1 MATVMLIILYIL
13 AIGLGIPDSAF
24 GSAWPAIYVDF
35 GIEMSM
41 ANTVSFLASGGTILA
56 SLLGA
61 KLINRFGTAAITAI
75 STAITVIA
83 LFGYALSPNIWIIC
97 LFAIPLGFGGGAVD
111 TAINN
116 YMALRYSAMYMNFMH
131 CFYGVGVMISPYIM
145 SWALRAKD
153 WRHGY
158 IFAGILQA
166 AIALVAIIAI
176 PLWKKV
182 KCNVDGEEDMPPRTL
197 KFFEML
203 KTPSVL
209 FASLFFF
216 ASTSVESLCTV
227 WCSTYMVQTKG
238 FGAADAAGYLV
249 LYFLGL
255 TVGRILSGILS
266 NKTSTWTLL
275 KFGIG
280 FGVLGCIVLLI
291 AGHPTLTMVGLFL
304 IGCGVAPV
312 FPGLTFLTPRN
323 FGVDV
328 SQSVTGFE
336 FSFAYTGT
344 MISPILFGAFASLVS
359 TYAFPFFVLFFE
371 ALMVI
376 CNVALVRSL
385 KKRGRLVK

>member
-1 MATVMLIILYIL
+1 MATVLLIILYIL

-24 GSAWPAIYVDF
+24 GSAWPAMYLDF

-41 ANTVSFLASGGTILA
+41 ANVVSFLVSGGTIIA
-56 SLLGA
+56 SLSSA
-61 KLINRFGTAAITAI
+61 RLINKFGTATVTAV
-75 STAITVIA
+75 STALTVIA
-83 LFGYALSPNIWIIC
+83 LFGYALSPNIWVIC
-97 LFAIPLGFGGGAVD
+97 LLAIPMGFGGGAVD
-111 TAINN
+111 AAINN

-158 IFAGILQA
+158 ILAGVLQA
-166 AIALVAIIAI
+166 IIAIVAIVAI

-182 KCNVDGEEDMPPRTL
+182 KCQVEGEEDTPPRTL

-227 WCSTYMVQTKG
+227 WCSTYMVHTKG
-238 FGAADAAGYLV
+238 FSAADAAGYLV

-255 TVGRILSGILS
+255 TVGRILSGLLS
-266 NKTSTWTLL
+266 GRVSTWTLL
-275 KFGIG
+275 KVGICFGFI
-280 FGVLGCIVLLI
+280 GCIAVFLSSEPILMM
-291 AGHPTLTMVGLFL
+291 AGLFF

-376 CNVALVRSL
+376 CNVSLVRSL
-385 KKRGRLVK
+385 KKSGKFVK